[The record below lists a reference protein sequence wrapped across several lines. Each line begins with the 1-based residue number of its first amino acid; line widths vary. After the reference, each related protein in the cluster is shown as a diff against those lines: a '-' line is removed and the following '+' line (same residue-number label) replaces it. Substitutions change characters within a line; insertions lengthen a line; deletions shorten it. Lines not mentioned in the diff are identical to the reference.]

1 MLQQTTTTWT
11 ANRILALALGA
22 IFTIL
27 GIIGFFTPTE
37 NSTGVQAIFGIFDSD
52 LIHNIIYLVTGLLGI
67 AAAFTG
73 YSRHYNRV
81 FGVVYLLWGLLGLI
95 PVLYFPAGTFG
106 TDSGLFLG
114 ITHLNAGDH
123 ILHII
128 AGVIAIVVGFFM
140 ADTGRF
146 MRRSL

>member
-11 ANRILALALGA
+11 ANRILALALGV